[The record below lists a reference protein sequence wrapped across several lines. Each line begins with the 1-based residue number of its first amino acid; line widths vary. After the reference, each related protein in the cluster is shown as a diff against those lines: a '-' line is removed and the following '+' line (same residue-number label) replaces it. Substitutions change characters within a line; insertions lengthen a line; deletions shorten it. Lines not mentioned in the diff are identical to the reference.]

1 MADDSSSS
9 PNHLDFHPCDTPRGM
24 TYYKL
29 QELTDQQQ
37 KLLFNQKLEIMRN
50 NQKYLKD
57 HPEIKAAIGILV
69 KAILKARPKV
79 KLRYFLAKYFTEHYE
94 EIKSAMETFSAGQEE
109 VNNAMEVFDFKLE
122 DQEEEVRTP
131 SDESK
136 EPSLLCILNDE
147 MAFGYPNLMLD
158 THRPT
163 ILDSITDEDKYR
175 ICWDILNDIVEFV
188 CKDDIEQQ
196 IKQFSGVTSDSD
208 PLLAFPFEPYLSDD
222 DINDA
227 PEE

>member
-1 MADDSSSS
+1 MADNSSSS

-79 KLRYFLAKYFTEHYE
+79 KRPYFLAKYFTEHYE
-94 EIKSAMETFSAGQEE
+94 EIKSAMETFSTGQDE
-109 VNNAMEVFDFKLE
+109 VNEAMKTFDFMLE
-122 DQEEEVRTP
+122 DQKEVVLTP
-131 SDESK
+131 SDASK
-136 EPSLLCILNDE
+136 NISLCCVLPH
-147 MAFGYPNLMLD
+147 F
-158 THRPT
+158 
-163 ILDSITDEDKYR
+163 
-175 ICWDILNDIVEFV
+175 IV
-188 CKDDIEQQ
+188 
-196 IKQFSGVTSDSD
+196 GRGH
-208 PLLAFPFEPYLSDD
+208 P
-222 DINDA
+222 
-227 PEE
+227 